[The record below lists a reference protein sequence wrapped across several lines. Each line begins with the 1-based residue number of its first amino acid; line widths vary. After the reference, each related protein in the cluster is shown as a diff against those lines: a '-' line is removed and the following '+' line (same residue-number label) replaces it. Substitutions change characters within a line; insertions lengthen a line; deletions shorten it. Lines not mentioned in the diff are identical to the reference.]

1 MAHHPSHH
9 RSRPAVAALTVL
21 LATGALATTAVPAA
35 RATQAAGAAVTRTG
49 TGTGA
54 TVPIPITLPAPTG
67 PLPVGTTTLHLVD
80 PQRPDRWAPTPR
92 PRELMA
98 QLWYPAAACGAPGH
112 RLAPWTGPAEQ
123 AHLESDYLG
132 AAPGRLAWPVTHSRE
147 NAPADRTTRHPV
159 VLYSPGSRS
168 DRSFGTLAAE
178 DLASRGYVVV
188 SLDHTFDA
196 GEVAFPDG
204 RLEVRNKPAV
214 FAMTDEEIVAYRT
227 ADTRFVLDRLTDLAA
242 GTNPDAEQRPLPPGL
257 GAALDLGAVGVAGH
271 SMGGATAVQTLH
283 DDPRVLA
290 GASLDGPV
298 FGTVAT
304 DGLDRPLLLFGAADD
319 RPTRDAMWDSLWPR
333 LTSWRRQLLM
343 DGSGHGSFADLEVL
357 FSAARSAMSWT
368 DEEVDHLI
376 GTVPP
381 LRAVAAQRAY
391 LAAFFDLH
399 LRHRPTPLFTVP
411 SPANPEV
418 HLVR

>member
-1 MAHHPSHH
+1 MPNP
-9 RSRPAVAALTVL
+9 RSRPAAAALAAL
-21 LATGALATTAVPAA
+21 LATGALAGTLTVPSA
-35 RATQAAGAAVTRTG
+35 AAVAVA
-49 TGTGA
+49 A
-54 TVPIPITLPAPTG
+54 TAPITLTLPAPTG
-67 PLPVGTTTLHLVD
+67 PQPVGTTTLHLVD

-98 QLWYPAAACGAPGH
+98 QLWYPAAAHGTPAR
-112 RLAPWTGPAEQ
+112 RLAPWTGAAER

-132 AAPGRLAWPVTHSRE
+132 VAPGRLSWPATHARQD
-147 NAPADRTTRHPV
+147 APVDRTTRHPV
-159 VLYSPGSRS
+159 VLYSPGSRA
-168 DRSFGTLAAE
+168 DRSFATLAAE
-178 DLASRGYVVV
+178 DLASRGYLVGV
-188 SLDHTFDA
+188 LDHTFDA

-227 ADTRFVLDRLTDLAA
+227 ADIRFLLDRLTDLAA

-257 GAALDLGAVGVAGH
+257 GAALDLTAVGVAGH
-271 SMGGATAVQTLH
+271 SMGGATAVQILH

-298 FGTVAT
+298 FGTVAA

-319 RPTRDAMWDSLWPR
+319 RPVRDAMWDALWPR
-333 LTSWRRQLLM
+333 LTSWRRQLLL

-357 FSAARSAMSWT
+357 LSAARPVLGWPA
-368 DEEVDHLI
+368 EEVDHLL
-376 GTVPP
+376 GTIDPA
-381 LRAVAAQRAY
+381 RAVAAQRAY

-399 LRHRPTPLFTVP
+399 LRHRPTPLFSMP
-411 SPANPEV
+411 SPTHPEV
-418 HLVR
+418 NLIR

>member
-1 MAHHPSHH
+1 MPH
-9 RSRPAVAALTVL
+9 RPSRPVTAALAVL
-21 LATGALATTAVPAA
+21 LASGALAGTAASTAYAQA
-35 RATQAAGAAVTRTG
+35 RPPAVT
-49 TGTGA
+49 A
-54 TVPIPITLPAPTG
+54 TATAATAPIPLTLPAPTG

-98 QLWYPAAACGAPGH
+98 QLWYPAAACGTSAH
-112 RLAPWTGPAEQ
+112 RLAPWTGAAER

-132 AAPGRLAWPVTHSRE
+132 AAPGSLLWPTTHSRQD
-147 NAPADRTTRHPV
+147 APVDRTGRHPV
-159 VLYSPGSRS
+159 VLYSPGSRA

-188 SLDHTFDA
+188 VLDHTFDA

-214 FAMTDEEIVAYRT
+214 FAMTDQEIVAYRT

-242 GTNPDAEQRPLPPGL
+242 GTNPDAEHRPLPPGL
-257 GAALDLGAVGVAGH
+257 GAALDLAAVGMAGH

-304 DGLDRPLLLFGAADD
+304 DGLDRPLLLFGASDA
-319 RPTRDAMWDSLWPR
+319 RPARDAMWDALWPR
-333 LTSWRRQLLM
+333 LTSWRRQLLL
-343 DGSGHGSFADLEVL
+343 DNSGHGSFADLEVL
-357 FSAARSAMSWT
+357 LSAARPAMAWPA
-368 DEEVDHLI
+368 DEVDHLL
-376 GTVPP
+376 GTIDPG
-381 LRAVAAQRAY
+381 RAVAAQRAY

-399 LRHRPTPLFTVP
+399 LRHRPTSLFTSP
-411 SPANPEV
+411 SPAVPEV